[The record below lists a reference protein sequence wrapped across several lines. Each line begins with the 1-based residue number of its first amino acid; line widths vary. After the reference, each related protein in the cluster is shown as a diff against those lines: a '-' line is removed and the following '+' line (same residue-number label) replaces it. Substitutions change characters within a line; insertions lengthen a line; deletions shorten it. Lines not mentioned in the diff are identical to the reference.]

1 MSDITQTDGMT
12 KKQARRLEL
21 GIISLCLLALVMI
34 FQPFS
39 KILFSIGAILVV
51 VGGLAFNLV
60 PMCVAGKKFSSVVR
74 TAGIVVLVFIVV
86 LLLSIGSA
94 HLYGIYLTSQ

>member
-1 MSDITQTDGMT
+1 MSDTLEQQGMT
-12 KKQARRLEL
+12 RKQARRIEL
-21 GIISLCLLALVMI
+21 GIISMCLVALVLI

-39 KILFSIGAILVV
+39 KVLFSVGAVLVV

-60 PMCVAGKKFSSVVR
+60 PMCVPGKQLSSVVR
-74 TAGIVVLVFIVV
+74 TAGIVVLIFIIV
-86 LLLSIGSA
+86 LLLSMGSA

>member
-1 MSDITQTDGMT
+1 MSDITQQQGMT
-12 KKQARRLEL
+12 KKQAKRLEL
-21 GIISLCLLALVMI
+21 SIIALCLIALIMI

-39 KILFSIGAILVV
+39 KLLFGVGAVLVV

-60 PMCVAGKKFSSVVR
+60 PMCIAGNKISSVAR
-74 TAGIVVLVFIVV
+74 SAGIVALVFIVV

-94 HLYGIYLTSQ
+94 HLYGIYLTYQ

>member
-1 MSDITQTDGMT
+1 MNDIFEQQGMT
-12 KKQARRLEL
+12 AKQARRIEL
-21 GIISLCLLALVMI
+21 GIIGSCLLALALI

-39 KILFSIGAILVV
+39 IILYGIGCILVV

-60 PMCVAGKKFSSVVR
+60 PMCVAGNKLSSVFR
-74 TAGIVVLVFIVV
+74 SAGIVTLVFIVV

-94 HLYGIYLTSQ
+94 HLYGIYLTTQ

>member
-1 MSDITQTDGMT
+1 MSDITEQQGMT
-12 KKQARRLEL
+12 KKQAQRLEL
-21 GIISLCLLALVMI
+21 SIIALCLISLVMI

-39 KILFSIGAILVV
+39 KFLFSAGAILVV

-60 PMCVAGKKFSSVVR
+60 PKCVAGNTFSSVIR
-74 TAGIVVLVFIVV
+74 TGGIVALVFIVV

-94 HLYGIYLTSQ
+94 KLYGLYLLSQ